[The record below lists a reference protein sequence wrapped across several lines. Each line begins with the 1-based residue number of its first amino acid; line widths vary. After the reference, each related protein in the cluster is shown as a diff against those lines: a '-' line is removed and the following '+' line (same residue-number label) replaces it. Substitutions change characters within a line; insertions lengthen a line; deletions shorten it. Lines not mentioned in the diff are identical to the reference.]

1 LIFFSTIL
9 KFDFN
14 PKLCFTFLVD
24 MHKMKPQNV
33 LGVSKTTKLNYDL
46 MESCKIKRRNLL
58 NTIQMFSCSKIRQQ
72 STILYYIILEFEWL
86 EKSCV
91 EYFYYDIHIILLF
104 ILKLLSKLYI
114 MKRHL
119 GLNWLF
125 VSMHFWIAT

>member
-1 LIFFSTIL
+1 MADRLTSNADDDNEPTVILDNVLSFFLFFLSVFLFFSSWSTLIFFSTIL

-58 NTIQMFSCSKIRQQ
+58 NTIQMFFCSKIRQQ
-72 STILYYIILEFEWL
+72 STILFFIIFELE
-86 EKSCV
+86 
-91 EYFYYDIHIILLF
+91 
-104 ILKLLSKLYI
+104 
-114 MKRHL
+114 
-119 GLNWLF
+119 
-125 VSMHFWIAT
+125 